1 MKKKAA
7 RPGPLGDRGS
17 ALVIALVLLVILT
30 MIGIYAVSVTV
41 SEVEMA
47 NAVKNGKAAID
58 AAQAGAYTGIDA
70 LPVATIVTGVPLSN
84 GATFDI
90 TPTSEGVES
99 IPGYDTNWARV
110 IFKVRSVG
118 HPAPPAAG
126 NRIIDAGVA
135 YGPVPSGTGY

>member
-1 MKKKAA
+1 MKKKMA
-7 RPGPLGDRGS
+7 RPVPLGDRGS

-41 SEVEMA
+41 SEIEMA
-47 NAVKNGKAAID
+47 SAVKNGKAAID

-70 LPVATIVTGVPLSN
+70 LPVATIVIGAPLSN
-84 GATFDI
+84 AATFDI
-90 TPTSEGVES
+90 TPTSVGVES
-99 IPGYDTNWARV
+99 VPGFDTNWARV
-110 IFKVRSVG
+110 VFNVHSVG

-126 NRIIDAGVA
+126 SRTIDAGVA